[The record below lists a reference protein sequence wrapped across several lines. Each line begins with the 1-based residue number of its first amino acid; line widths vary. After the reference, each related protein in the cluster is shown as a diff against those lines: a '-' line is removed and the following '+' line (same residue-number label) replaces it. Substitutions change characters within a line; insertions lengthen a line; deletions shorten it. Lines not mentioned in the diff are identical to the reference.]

1 MNVSRYTKQTNTEL
15 RFDVEFITPTFL
27 GGADGNAEI
36 RTAPFKNLLR
46 RWWRI
51 ANGNL
56 SPEELWQKES
66 ELFGSTEKNPKTGKT
81 FGKSKVM
88 FGILDSNNVRY
99 INEKI
104 DIGKDEYTNL
114 AMYAGYGSANSG
126 KNYIAP
132 KSRCSFVLTIPAK
145 EELSITKTLFY
156 IHLFGTLGS
165 RSRNGFGSIS
175 IMPKNFKFDPKLHF
189 PLPVD
194 FEKALSFNK
203 NYPFCV
209 GKDKNGMLCWKTE
222 NCTSWQEAFEIT
234 ARIYHQLVVDLKK
247 DDKNYKT
254 RWRNLLGYATKNSRL
269 PSQLILKICKFSS
282 KNSNGILKDI
292 FYGQV
297 FHLPY
302 SVDDWKKEDGNQ
314 LEAWKFIHEWLDG
327 ESSLDGSMG
336 RKIGGTAK

>member
-66 ELFGSTEKNPKTGKT
+66 ELFGSTEKNPKTEKT

-126 KNYIAP
+126 KNYIAAVALSP
-132 KSRCSFVLTIPAK
+132 VGRASFFSSGVNGLLCDRVTYLFWCVEILRRK
-145 EELSITKTLFY
+145 EVRIT
-156 IHLFGTLGS
+156 
-165 RSRNGFGSIS
+165 
-175 IMPKNFKFDPKLHF
+175 
-189 PLPVD
+189 
-194 FEKALSFNK
+194 EKAREK
-203 NYPFCV
+203 NQSSWWQKSGWRHRSV
-209 GKDKNGMLCWKTE
+209 QGKVM
-222 NCTSWQEAFEIT
+222 
-234 ARIYHQLVVDLKK
+234 
-247 DDKNYKT
+247 
-254 RWRNLLGYATKNSRL
+254 
-269 PSQLILKICKFSS
+269 
-282 KNSNGILKDI
+282 
-292 FYGQV
+292 
-297 FHLPY
+297 
-302 SVDDWKKEDGNQ
+302 
-314 LEAWKFIHEWLDG
+314 
-327 ESSLDGSMG
+327 
-336 RKIGGTAK
+336 